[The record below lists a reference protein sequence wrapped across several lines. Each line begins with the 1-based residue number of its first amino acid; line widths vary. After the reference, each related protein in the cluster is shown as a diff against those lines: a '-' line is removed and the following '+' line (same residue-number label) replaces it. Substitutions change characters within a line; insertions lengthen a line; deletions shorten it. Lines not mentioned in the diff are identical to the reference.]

1 MSSCSNLCARVCVC
15 VWRHVCVP
23 ATCTPSPALQF
34 LLLVALGA
42 YPVFLFIQLGG
53 AKAVHY
59 NEITWVLLAVCIV
72 GAIVLLLCLKWC
84 VATPAVWLTLAF
96 WG

>member
-1 MSSCSNLCARVCVC
+1 
-15 VWRHVCVP
+15 
-23 ATCTPSPALQF
+23 
-34 LLLVALGA
+34 
-42 YPVFLFIQLGG
+42 VFLFIQLGG

-84 VATPAVWLTLAF
+84 VATPTVWLTLAL
-96 WG
+96 GADGGNTMTLCL